1 MCKLVLW
8 LISEKVTTSSL
19 HFLNWKRDKS
29 KLVQSELLRPF
40 SARQKVGEPSGTF
53 FCQSVSVSKNGFQV
67 FLCLLDLSWPSS
79 SSFASVA
86 TWVEIGRARA
96 WARGPEPKSLT
107 HLKWRKGL
115 TKLKARSFFLDWPK
129 TGLESSSIVKSKL
142 FKLMLSSDYNLGK
155 PQFVLVR
162 SGKRFYWYRL
172 KIIIRLDVQM
182 LFFGSNCQHPDSNLW
197 RLGWESPITTRFQL
211 TCKMQASAKK

>member
-1 MCKLVLW
+1 MQIGSRVKKSPLRV
-8 LISEKVTTSSL
+8 STSSTENGKS
-19 HFLNWKRDKS
+19 LNLFNLKCFD
-29 KLVQSELLRPF
+29 LLRLDNK
-40 SARQKVGEPSGTF
+40 SASHREL

-67 FLCLLDLSWPSS
+67 FFCLLDLSWTSP

-211 TCKMQASAKK
+211 TCKMQASAKN

>member
-1 MCKLVLW
+1 MQIGSRVKKSPLRV
-8 LISEKVTTSSL
+8 STFSTENGTS
-19 HFLNWKRDKS
+19 LNLFNLKCFDLLPLDKKSASHRELFFANQFQFQKTAS
-29 KLVQSELLRPF
+29 KF
-40 SARQKVGEPSGTF
+40 
-53 FCQSVSVSKNGFQV
+53 
-67 FLCLLDLSWPSS
+67 FLCLLDLSWTSS

-211 TCKMQASAKK
+211 TCKMQASAKN